1 MDYGEVSE
9 QPYRGVVL
17 ANVPHGRTAR
27 DLGDEGGASDRRSV
41 RIGVEEVARCPVLV
55 SSSRSS
61 HANDA
66 IRAATPGAQE
76 SPVAPPSQVAT
87 VPCT

>member
-1 MDYGEVSE
+1 VDYGEVSE

-17 ANVPHGRTAR
+17 ANVPHGRTRAIWAMKAAR
-27 DLGDEGGASDRRSV
+27 PISV
-41 RIGVEEVARCPVLV
+41 PSGLVLKKSRCPVLV

-61 HANDA
+61 HDNDA